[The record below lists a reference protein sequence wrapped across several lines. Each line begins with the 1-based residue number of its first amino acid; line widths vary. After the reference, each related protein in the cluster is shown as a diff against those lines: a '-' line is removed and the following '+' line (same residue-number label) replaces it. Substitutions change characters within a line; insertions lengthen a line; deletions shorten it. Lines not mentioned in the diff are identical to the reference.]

1 MISSQLFRISTC
13 VFFYKMLFL
22 YVYVAFSIAT
32 DDLHICSLV
41 EIFSASDYPV
51 KLQYHSVTGK
61 DYTAS

>member
-1 MISSQLFRISTC
+1 M
-13 VFFYKMLFL
+13 FFYKMLFL

-51 KLQYHSVTGK
+51 KLQYHSVTAK

>member
-1 MISSQLFRISTC
+1 MISSQFRISTC

-41 EIFSASDYPV
+41 EIFSASDCAV